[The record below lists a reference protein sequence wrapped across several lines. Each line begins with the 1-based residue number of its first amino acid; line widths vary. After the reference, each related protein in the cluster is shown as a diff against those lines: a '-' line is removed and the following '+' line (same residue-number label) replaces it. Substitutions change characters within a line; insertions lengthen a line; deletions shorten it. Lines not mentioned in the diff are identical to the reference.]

1 MRICKTRAEAAR
13 IIGKGQVRINR
24 RKISRPSA
32 PVRMDDVL
40 TVVHHGHVRVVRVAG
55 FTARRLS
62 PRAAAEIRL
71 DLEETDR
78 PENS

>member
-32 PVRMDDVL
+32 LVRMDDVL
-40 TVVHHGHVRVVRVAG
+40 TVVRNGHVRVVQVAG
-55 FTARRLS
+55 FARHRLS
-62 PRAAAEIRL
+62 PKAAAEIRL
-71 DLEETDR
+71 DLEETGG
-78 PENS
+78 NGK

>member
-32 PVRMDDVL
+32 LVRMGDVL
-40 TVVHHGHVRVVRVAG
+40 TVVRNGHVRVVRVAG
-55 FTARRLS
+55 FSERRLS
-62 PRAAAEIRL
+62 PKSAAEIRL
-71 DLEETDR
+71 DLEEANDDGK
-78 PENS
+78 

>member
-32 PVRMDDVL
+32 LVRMDDVL
-40 TVVHHGHVRVVRVAG
+40 TVVRNGHVRVVQVAG
-55 FTARRLS
+55 FARRRLS
-62 PRAAAEIRL
+62 PKAAAEIRL
-71 DLEETDR
+71 DLEETGG
-78 PENS
+78 NGK